1 MLDGV
6 VRRGL
11 EHATQSLGEAIMWHG
26 VILFMCI
33 SGPADDAPEPHR
45 LQACAEIKSQA
56 PHAIDATSS
65 P

>member
-1 MLDGV
+1 MLGYEKKGE
-6 VRRGL
+6 R
-11 EHATQSLGEAIMWHG
+11 HAVQSLMVCGN